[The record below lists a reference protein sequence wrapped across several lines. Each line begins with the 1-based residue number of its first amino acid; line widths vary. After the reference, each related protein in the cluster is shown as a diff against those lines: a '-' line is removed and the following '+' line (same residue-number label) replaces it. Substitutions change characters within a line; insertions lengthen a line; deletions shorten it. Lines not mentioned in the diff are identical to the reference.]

1 MLFHRKQKHVND
13 VNIKIDN
20 TMIERVQTFNFLG
33 IILNETLSWKSHI
46 AMVSN
51 KISKVIGILY
61 RLKHVFPEYVLFT
74 LYNSL
79 IVSYINYGL
88 LLWGVDCHKLQSLQ
102 KKALRFMTNSSY
114 IAHMAPLLVKH
125 GLLHVHDMFKL
136 KLLKFYYKLSYDLL
150 PPYFITYSKI
160 LTQNPPREL
169 RHNYI
174 HAPLVKRV
182 YSECSPLFQ
191 LIKLINFLKHD
202 KNDTILRKIT
212 ERGLI
217 LITDLHLTL
226 SDPGYFRQ
234 LYRSG
239 GGL

>member
-1 MLFHRKQKHVND
+1 M
-13 VNIKIDN
+13 
-20 TMIERVQTFNFLG
+20 
-33 IILNETLSWKSHI
+33 
-46 AMVSN
+46 
-51 KISKVIGILY
+51 
-61 RLKHVFPEYVLFT
+61 
-74 LYNSL
+74 
-79 IVSYINYGL
+79 
-88 LLWGVDCHKLQSLQ
+88 
-102 KKALRFMTNSSY
+102 
-114 IAHMAPLLVKH
+114 LVKH

-150 PPYFITYSKI
+150 PPYFITYSEI

-212 ERGLI
+212 EKSHSYNGFAFAFAFAFAFVYGL
-217 LITDLHLTL
+217 L
-226 SDPGYFRQ
+226 SEINY
-234 LYRSG
+234 YYYYY
-239 GGL
+239 